1 MKLVHIAD
9 THLGMAQF
17 NRIDPDTGMNLREK
31 LIYGNFLQS
40 IDRILALRPDVLV
53 HAGDLFDQVRPK
65 TMAYTTVLEALDRLA
80 DAGIPVV
87 LVAGNHSMPKTRY
100 TPSPFRVLEF
110 HPAELHAAYRYRY
123 EKVEIGDS
131 VFHLIPNMIRPV
143 DYRTAYDQVECDSGR
158 SNVLVTHG
166 LASSLK
172 ERRLN
177 TVAEHE
183 IDATMLSGGFDYIAL
198 GHFHGQVQVGSRAW
212 YSGSTE
218 YLSYGEIR
226 DTKGGLLVDLGRK
239 SIDSLPLVNTPMMDL
254 GTIDCQEEP
263 SRAVPGLIKAA
274 IEHGKPELI
283 SLAQVTV
290 VCQSREQ
297 AKAIDH
303 QALARE
309 RERLLDLKIRTVIR
323 EEDRPVPDEQDLRAI
338 DYLAE
343 FDVFLK
349 RKNLALREA
358 GFIREEGRAA
368 LLAAIRGD
376 EDAT

>member
-9 THLGMAQF
+9 THLGLAQF

-110 HPAELHAAYRYRY
+110 HRAELHAAYRYRY

-131 VFHLIPNMIRPV
+131 VFHLIPNMLRPG
-143 DYRTAYDQVECDSGR
+143 DYRSAYDQVACDSGR

-183 IDATMLSGGFDYIAL
+183 IDATILSGGFDYIAL
-198 GHFHGQVQVGSRAW
+198 GHFHGQVQVGSQAW

-226 DTKGGLLVDLGRK
+226 DAKGGLLVDLACG
-239 SIDSLPLVNTPMMDL
+239 SIDPLPLVNTPMMDL
-254 GTIDCQEEP
+254 GTLDCQEEP

-274 IEHGKPELI
+274 IEKGRPELV

-290 VCQSREQ
+290 VCQSRDQ

-309 RERLLDLKIRTVIR
+309 RERLLDLKIKTVIR

-349 RKNLALREA
+349 RKNLAPREA
-358 GFIREEGRAA
+358 GFVRDEGRAA

-376 EDAT
+376 EGAP